1 MKKFNKTTQIEMSVD
16 AIADMF
22 LSIVDTGFCNREQF
36 IEAVIG
42 TSLEKGTL
50 GTVFSSYM
58 GALPSCELP
67 VNSTVYCNYT
77 IWDYHTESAIE
88 HSNSE
93 SREIGV
99 CTIVDVNAYSKECYK
114 VQFTRTKSSGKIYTD
129 TVWVPAHTVTVAEIM
144 M

>member
-22 LSIVDTGFCNREQF
+22 LSIVDTSFCNREQF

-42 TSLEKGTL
+42 SSLERGNL
-50 GTVFSSYM
+50 GAVFSGFM
-58 GALPSCELP
+58 GALPSCDLP
-67 VNSTVYCNYT
+67 VNSTVYCDYT
-77 IWDYHTESAIE
+77 VWDYHTESARE

-93 SREIGV
+93 SRDIGV

-114 VQFTRTKSSGKIYTD
+114 VQFTRTRSNGKIYTD
-129 TVWVPAHTVTVAEIM
+129 TVWVPANTVTVAQQM
-144 M
+144 G